1 MSKQLFGVRRL
12 PDSIDE
18 VKPMFHRTRIE
29 TSRTR
34 AGRIVLSFLI
44 ILALGAC
51 ATTKK
56 GGSGAESS
64 ASGQAASPAAKPQSA
79 PQAQKPA
86 QPGAGG
92 QGAAASSPSA
102 KSAKSESAMEFPTQ
116 SGSADAAGT
125 GTAAA
130 GEDVARIRQQ
140 LDEEQA
146 RINKLREEQAEARQL
161 AGADT
166 ANQAAPQDQ
175 GARPAPQS
183 AQGQDVSSAPSPA
196 SAAATPSAAAGASR
210 SPGASTQQAAA
221 GDASRDAASPAQKPF
236 EHSVYFDYDQTA
248 IRDEYVAVVEGNAAW
263 IRAHPSLRVEVQG
276 NCDSRGSREYNLA
289 LGARR
294 AETVKRALELAGAD
308 GSRIKTVSFGAEKP
322 VASGNDE
329 QSHAQNRRADIIY

>member
-1 MSKQLFGVRRL
+1 
-12 PDSIDE
+12 
-18 VKPMFHRTRIE
+18 VKPMFHRTCIEASRI
-29 TSRTR
+29 R

-44 ILALGAC
+44 LLALGAC
-51 ATTKK
+51 ATTNK

-64 ASGQAASPAAKPQSA
+64 ASGQAASPADKPQSA
-79 PQAQKPA
+79 QEAKKPA
-86 QPGAGG
+86 QPVAGG

-116 SGSADAAGT
+116 PGSADAAGT
-125 GTAAA
+125 GSAAA
-130 GEDVARIRQQ
+130 GEDVARIKQQ

-146 RINKLREEQAEARQL
+146 RINKLREEQAQARRL
-161 AGADT
+161 AEGDA

-175 GARPAPQS
+175 GARPGPQS
-183 AQGQDVSSAPSPA
+183 VQAQDGSSATSPA
-196 SAAATPSAAAGASR
+196 SAGATPSAAAG
-210 SPGASTQQAAA
+210 SPRTAGASTQQAAA
-221 GDASRDAASPAQKPF
+221 GDASRDAASPTRKPL
-236 EHSVYFDYDQTA
+236 EHSVYFDYDQVA

-276 NCDSRGSREYNLA
+276 NCDSREYNLA

-308 GSRIKTVSFGAEKP
+308 GTRIKTVSFGAEKP